1 MRVSP
6 IFATNCRL
14 LKSNKNLNFGKFENN
29 QTRDFIKRE
38 YVDPEIKKEN
48 ERNAGFKV
56 KSFAQEVF
64 DYLDATPFAT
74 IKKGEK
80 VPYAILEKD
89 IAMQHENKNLFQK
102 LYQRL
107 TRRKERDTRIVGQ
120 NIVEK
125 ESNYLRCLRDFND
138 LSTLYLNIENCESG
152 YDSSSGSAT
161 PSSDSSSKP
170 DAYDRA
176 YFDEWR

>member
-1 MRVSP
+1 MANLKT
-6 IFATNCRL
+6 IKLEIL
-14 LKSNKNLNFGKFENN
+14 LKE
-29 QTRDFIKRE
+29 
-38 YVDPEIKKEN
+38 
-48 ERNAGFKV
+48 
-56 KSFAQEVF
+56 
-64 DYLDATPFAT
+64 YLDATPFAT

-125 ESNYLRCLRDFND
+125 ESNYL
-138 LSTLYLNIENCESG
+138 
-152 YDSSSGSAT
+152 
-161 PSSDSSSKP
+161 
-170 DAYDRA
+170 
-176 YFDEWR
+176 